1 LLKAYCKCFL
11 YIINHKLNVLIECWK
26 EGLYIQGI
34 FHDMSK
40 FSPKEQFHPYTKKF
54 FSGNK
59 LTEDEELEW
68 KYAWLHHQHKNKHHW
83 EYWIVNPQTREVVP
97 MPTKYL
103 VEMVCDWRPF
113 SRKWGKRFKE
123 SDLDLTDKI
132 ILHHDTKVE
141 LELFNKKDS
150 LVR

>member
-1 LLKAYCKCFL
+1 LLKAYWKYTL

-26 EGLYIQGI
+26 EGLYIQGV

-40 FSPKEQFHPYTKKF
+40 FSPKEFHPYAKKF
-54 FSGNK
+54 YSDTK

-83 EYWIVNPQTREVVP
+83 EYWVVNQHTREAVP
-97 MPTKYL
+97 MPTKYF
-103 VEMVCDWRPF
+103 VEMICDWRSF

-132 ILHHDTKVE
+132 IIHHTTKE
-141 LELFNKKDS
+141 KLELFIKKG
-150 LVR
+150 L